1 MEEKAIIII
10 PYFKEKS
17 QRQLQEISG
26 LALSAGANV
35 LTHIYVKIVQV
46 TPATYIS
53 SGKVSEIA
61 ELIEIND
68 CNLVIF
74 DGALSPTQTLNL
86 SHALNDVKVIDRTTL
101 ILDIFALG
109 AKSTEGKIQV
119 ETAQLKYMYPRL
131 KGKGSALSKLG
142 GGIGT
147 RGPGETQLETDRRHI
162 RRRILFLE
170 KKLQELESRRNI
182 QFLNRKKSNALQV
195 SLVGYTN
202 TGKSTLLNTLTGS
215 NVIAEDKLFA
225 TLDPTARK
233 LNLDDFTVIISDT
246 VGIIDN
252 IPTYLIEAFKSTLNT
267 AVESDLNVIVCD
279 VTDDWKSQLESTQK
293 TLDDLHCTGKRLIVL
308 NKCENLCKNDYEMF
322 PKNCIFISA
331 RTGFGLDALK
341 QAIANNLK
349 DEYEKLTL
357 NVTYAQLTNLR
368 KLFNYVQSYSIEYNN
383 TGAKV
388 QITVSIKQ
396 SARFKEF
403 L

>member
-1 MEEKAIIII
+1 MEEKALIII
-10 PYFKEKS
+10 PYFKDKN
-17 QRQLQEISG
+17 QKQLQEIKG
-26 LALSAGANV
+26 LALSAGASV
-35 LTHIYVKIVQV
+35 ETYIYVKILQI
-46 TPATYIS
+46 TPSTYIS
-53 SGKVSEIA
+53 SGKINEIA
-61 ELIEIND
+61 ELIEINN

-74 DGALSPTQTLNL
+74 DGSLSPTQTLNL
-86 SHALNDVKVIDRTTL
+86 SHCLNDVKVIDRTTL

-119 ETAQLKYMYPRL
+119 ETAQLKYIYPRL

-182 QFLNRKKSNALQV
+182 QFLNRKKNNALQV

-202 TGKSTLLNTLTGS
+202 TGKSTLLNALTGS
-215 NVIAEDKLFA
+215 NVFAEDKLFA

-233 LNLDDFTVIISDT
+233 LNLDDFSVIISDT

-279 VTDDWKSQLESTQK
+279 VTDDWRSQLDATQK
-293 TLDDLHCTGKRLIVL
+293 TLDELHCTGKRLIVF
-308 NKCENLCKNDYEMF
+308 NKCENLCSNDYEIF

-331 RTGFGLDALK
+331 KTGLGLNELK
-341 QAIANNLK
+341 QAISDSLK
-349 DEYEKLTL
+349 CEYEKITL

-368 KLFNYVQSYSIEYNN
+368 KLLNYVQSYSIEYND

-388 QITVSIKQ
+388 HITVSTKQ
-396 SARFKEF
+396 AAKFKEYV
-403 L
+403 